1 MCGAELSLGIVERNS
16 TELKYVGFLGN
27 FRLRLFQKWLQ
38 TKLKDNLKIWQTD
51 KNRNKG
57 YQTKRQFVILLSGSN
72 KIDFNIKRIIA

>member
-38 TKLKDNLKIWQTD
+38 TKLKDNLKIENVQFA
-51 KNRNKG
+51 K
-57 YQTKRQFVILLSGSN
+57 QTKTETKDIKQKDNLL
-72 KIDFNIKRIIA
+72 FY